1 MTVRDIIK
9 KKPYLIWYTKSYDSL
24 SDEVVV
30 EAVLNYGD
38 WDDVQELIKILGIKK
53 TAKIFRKQVD
63 NWRSNYRP
71 YDVYYFTLYFNKYD
85 PIPVEPSRKGFEK
98 LQKTKFIYSKLTGF
112 QK

>member
-38 WDDVQELIKILGIKK
+38 WDDVQELIKTLGIKK
-53 TAKIFRKQVD
+53 TAKIFRKQI
-63 NWRSNYRP
+63 NNFRTNYRSE
-71 YDVYYFTLYFNKYD
+71 VKNYFKLYFDKHA
-85 PIPVEPSRKGFEK
+85 K
-98 LQKTKFIYSKLTGF
+98 
-112 QK
+112 